1 LQRKISEG
9 LSKMTNAQV
18 SARILFPRQ
27 LAMIALAS
35 AIAIPLAAQQP
46 AGDSQQP
53 AVQSQSST
61 SSSTAQ
67 QQTGSK
73 LTNDSK
79 EGFWGRVNPMARKK
93 WVNKRIDPLKD
104 RLSELDELNAKNAR
118 DIQDVDSRA
127 QAGIHK
133 SQSTAD
139 AANQTATAAGDQA
152 QKANAVA
159 MDATGHVAKIGETVN
174 GLDQYKPVT
183 ELDVTFRGGRP
194 MLSEDARKQLDDMA
208 ANLTGHKGYIV
219 EIDGHAP
226 GAGSVGIQNSARLT
240 DTVKRYF
247 VTEHQIPVYRLH
259 TLALGNVAPTAPG
272 DDPNAKPARVKTST
286 VHIRLMENSLAAQGT
301 APPHDASSL
310 NGAERP

>member
-1 LQRKISEG
+1 
-9 LSKMTNAQV
+9 MTNAQV

-53 AVQSQSST
+53 AAQSQSST
-61 SSSTAQ
+61 STSTAQ
-67 QQTGSK
+67 QPAGSK
-73 LTNDSK
+73 PQLTNDSK

-93 WVNKRIDPLKD
+93 WVNKRVDPLKD

-118 DIQDVDSRA
+118 DIQDVDGRA

-133 SQSTAD
+133 AQSTAD
-139 AANQTATAAGDQA
+139 TASQTATAAGEQA
-152 QKANAVA
+152 QKANTTAQ
-159 MDATGHVAKIGETVN
+159 DATGHVSKLGETIN
-174 GLDQYKPVT
+174 GIDQYKPVT
-183 ELDVTFRGGRP
+183 EMDVTFRGGRP

-219 EIDGHAP
+219 EIEGHTPA
-226 GAGSVGIQNSARLT
+226 AGSVGIQNSARLT

-301 APPHDASSL
+301 APPHDATSL

>member
-1 LQRKISEG
+1 
-9 LSKMTNAQV
+9 
-18 SARILFPRQ
+18 
-27 LAMIALAS
+27 
-35 AIAIPLAAQQP
+35 
-46 AGDSQQP
+46 
-53 AVQSQSST
+53 
-61 SSSTAQ
+61 
-67 QQTGSK
+67 
-73 LTNDSK
+73 
-79 EGFWGRVNPMARKK
+79 MARKK

-152 QKANAVA
+152 QKANATA
-159 MDATGHVAKIGETVN
+159 LDATGHVAKIGETVS
-174 GLDQYKPVT
+174 GIDQYKPVT